1 MERHT
6 ELLCRFLLPAL
17 QIQTILDETTRK
29 GMRRALRKMPKS
41 LDATFD
47 ETLKRL
53 QRQSKS
59 RSQLGLYTLMW
70 ISHAKRPLQVEE
82 LQQAL
87 AIDPE
92 DTSLD
97 MENYASVKHV
107 IECCLGLVTV
117 DEESSSIRLVHY
129 SVQEYLQEHKDEIFP
144 GAERSIAEACLTFL
158 SYKDFSKAKCNR
170 LSLFDD
176 LILHYP
182 FVMYAAQFWGA
193 HAVRATE
200 SKELVRQILGFAKL
214 SYNLSLSEQA
224 YQARYWY
231 KDPSQ
236 PNRYG
241 GDWERWY
248 EEIRELQ
255 TPLHIASR
263 WDLNDLAR
271 NALQAGAMVNAQNSR
286 GETPLWL
293 ACRSGLDDI
302 VQMLLDAQA
311 DGDLF
316 DTRYGDTPLI
326 LAATSNDQWVVQ
338 LLLKSKVDCNKGN
351 SSAETALS
359 IAASK
364 DNLEIVR
371 MLLDAG
377 ALPNNHSYYSQSK
390 SGGMVL
396 LRAEK
401 AGQVEI
407 ILTEADRNSD
417 SSTNHLSMSALSAAI
432 SNSNDAMVQ
441 LLLSHGATMDE
452 DDKELYKRMEL
463 RARTDFDSDELDELD
478 ELTPQYTV
486 AQDVP
491 IGSEV
496 APSFTTTTTEPP
508 SQSTAAQDISIDSEV
523 TPSFTMTITEPTTES
538 N

>member
-1 MERHT
+1 
-6 ELLCRFLLPAL
+6 
-17 QIQTILDETTRK
+17 
-29 GMRRALRKMPKS
+29 MRRALRKMPKS

-53 QRQSKS
+53 QRQSRS

-70 ISHAKRPLQVEE
+70 ISHARRPLRVEE

-144 GAERSIAEACLTFL
+144 EAERSIAEACLTYL

-176 LILHYP
+176 MILHYP
-182 FVMYAAQFWGA
+182 FLMYAAQSWGA
-193 HAVRATE
+193 HAVRAADR
-200 SKELVRQILGFAKL
+200 KALVGQIMSFVKL
-214 SYNLSLSEQA
+214 SFNLSIAEQA
-224 YQARYWY
+224 FQARYWY

-248 EEIRELQ
+248 EETREFQ

-263 WDLNDLAR
+263 WGLHELAQS
-271 NALQAGAMVNAQNSR
+271 ALQRGANVNAQNSR

-293 ACRSGLDDI
+293 ACRASLAHF
-302 VQMLLDAQA
+302 VEMLLEAEA
-311 DGDLF
+311 DGNIF
-316 DTRYGDTPLI
+316 DTRYGDTPLM
-326 LAATSNDQWVVQ
+326 LAASSNDQEILQ

-351 SSAETALS
+351 SSAETALYM
-359 IAASK
+359 AAYN
-364 DNLEIVR
+364 DNMEIVR

-377 ALPNNHSYYSQSK
+377 ALPNVHSYYSQSK
-390 SGGMVL
+390 TGGMVL

-407 ILTEADRNSD
+407 VLTEPDRDSG
-417 SSTNHLSMSALSAAI
+417 SSTDGFQRSALNTAI
-432 SNSNDAMVQ
+432 INGNDIMVQ
-441 LLLSHGATMDE
+441 LLLSRGATMDE
-452 DDKELYKRMEL
+452 YDKELYKKMES
-463 RARTDFDSDELDELD
+463 RIRSGHDPGPPDDDEP
-478 ELTPQYTV
+478 TSGYQV
-486 AQDVP
+486 AHDVP
-491 IGSEV
+491 IG
-496 APSFTTTTTEPP
+496 
-508 SQSTAAQDISIDSEV
+508 SEV
-523 TPSFTMTITEPTTES
+523 TPSFTMAITEPTEPS
-538 N
+538 